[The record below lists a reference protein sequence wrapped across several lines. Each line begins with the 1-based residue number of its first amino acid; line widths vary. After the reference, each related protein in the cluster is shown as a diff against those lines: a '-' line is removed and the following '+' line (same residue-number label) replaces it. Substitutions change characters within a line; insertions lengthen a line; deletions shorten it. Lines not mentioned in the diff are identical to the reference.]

1 MELNDYIN
9 SGPLSLSLLQVLE
22 RLPESYLILSVDKKI
37 LTATDVYLEV
47 MGLSRSSV
55 ALSNLSLVL
64 DLYNTS
70 IPDLSCR
77 VSRALDEVLMTG
89 ESRTIDAQYI
99 RHRYYEI
106 IQTPVLNEQRELL
119 YIIHKLLDITRLI
132 KKEFEF
138 ERRTKNDLKKLTEAA
153 VLLSRVEEAGA
164 TGSYQLDLQ
173 SQDLSFSDG
182 MYRLLGYEPGAFE
195 PTTAFLKVIS
205 YPGDDEAVSGIISD
219 AIRNHGTYEYTR
231 RIYLPNKEMRYI
243 LSKGKVITDQ
253 AGEALSLL
261 GVSHD
266 ITSQKKSSEALI
278 KAHEKLQKSNALLQS
293 IFDATLIGMSL
304 LRPIRNA
311 QNEIEDFTI
320 VLVSKGLENETGR
333 KDLVGKHYAAEF
345 PGIKPAGLFD
355 IMIKVMESGRPEQHE
370 YFYPFEGFN
379 RWFSCTFVKMDGSL
393 VATNLDITAQRE
405 AEARIRDI
413 QENQKL
419 EVFKASL
426 RTQEEE
432 RRRIAEDLRNGI
444 GQLLYAVKIN
454 LKPVDANKALADPE
468 AFHRAKQYADKI
480 LADAIKEVRRLSH
493 QMTPAILED
502 FGLEETLIE
511 LCKQF
516 QPDIDLSCRVVGL
529 TTRLDSYIELSV
541 YRMVQELLV
550 NVVRHAAASEAI
562 IEIIKEGRALTMLV
576 QDNGIGFNPAQ
587 SGKFGLGLATLLNKV
602 RMLNGTINI
611 EAAAGTK
618 VTINLPL
625 EGV

>member
-1 MELNDYIN
+1 
-9 SGPLSLSLLQVLE
+9 
-22 RLPESYLILSVDKKI
+22 
-37 LTATDVYLEV
+37 
-47 MGLSRSSV
+47 
-55 ALSNLSLVL
+55 
-64 DLYNTS
+64 
-70 IPDLSCR
+70 
-77 VSRALDEVLMTG
+77 
-89 ESRTIDAQYI
+89 
-99 RHRYYEI
+99 
-106 IQTPVLNEQRELL
+106 
-119 YIIHKLLDITRLI
+119 
-132 KKEFEF
+132 
-138 ERRTKNDLKKLTEAA
+138 
-153 VLLSRVEEAGA
+153 
-164 TGSYQLDLQ
+164 
-173 SQDLSFSDG
+173 
-182 MYRLLGYEPGAFE
+182 
-195 PTTAFLKVIS
+195 
-205 YPGDDEAVSGIISD
+205 
-219 AIRNHGTYEYTR
+219 
-231 RIYLPNKEMRYI
+231 
-243 LSKGKVITDQ
+243 
-253 AGEALSLL
+253 
-261 GVSHD
+261 
-266 ITSQKKSSEALI
+266 
-278 KAHEKLQKSNALLQS
+278 
-293 IFDATLIGMSL
+293 
-304 LRPIRNA
+304 
-311 QNEIEDFTI
+311 
-320 VLVSKGLENETGR
+320 
-333 KDLVGKHYAAEF
+333 
-345 PGIKPAGLFD
+345 
-355 IMIKVMESGRPEQHE
+355 MESGRPEQHE

-393 VATNLDITAQRE
+393 VATNLDITTQRE

-562 IEIIKEGRALTMLV
+562 IEIIKAGEGLAILV

-611 EAAAGTK
+611 EAEAGTK

-625 EGV
+625 DGV